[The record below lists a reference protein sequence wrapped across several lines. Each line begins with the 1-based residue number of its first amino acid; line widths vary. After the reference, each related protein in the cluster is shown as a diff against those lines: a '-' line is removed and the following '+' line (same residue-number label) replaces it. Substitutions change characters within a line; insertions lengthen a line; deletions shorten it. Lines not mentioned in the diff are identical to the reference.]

1 MTDHI
6 DDFTHAMQ
14 AVGFILDK
22 NGVIDD
28 GKIHQCKC
36 PHDKEN
42 KKSGRY
48 FLHSDGIAN
57 GAFGCYHES
66 DNALANEWKSTAP
79 MPTMSDAERKA
90 YSERM
95 ARQQAEREAQ
105 TLQEQKDAQAACI
118 ELWGRGH
125 EATSEH
131 PYVQRKGIRAY
142 GVRELNGAL
151 LVPLYDGKDNLCNI
165 QFIQADG
172 AKKFEKGAKK
182 KGAYFAFG
190 SADTKTVVICEGYAT
205 GASIAQAT
213 GHTVVVAF
221 DAGNLLPVAE
231 RIKSNLPDGWALIIA
246 GDNDCWKGD
255 TNTGKDKATA
265 CAAAVNARVVITD
278 FTGCETTNEPT
289 DFNDLHALA
298 GLEAVKLQI
307 NGAQVLSSE
316 AVEAVQAQAVQN
328 AIESETDAQTI
339 ERMAKLSLLEYARQ
353 SKDASEKL
361 GITPSQLKQ
370 VVTDFKKAQASKSDN
385 GTPPMFESIEPWDS
399 PVSGAQVLNEV
410 LAQLQ
415 AHVIADIET
424 LHMATLWVCMTWFV
438 DVATVLPLAVITAP
452 EKGCGKTTLLTAM
465 SKMAQRPMQ
474 VAGTTTAFLF
484 RVIELEAPTLFIDET
499 DTFMRDNEELR
510 GLINSGHTRDSAFIG
525 RVVGDNHEPKLF
537 STWCAKAL
545 SGIGHLPE
553 TIESRAIILKMR
565 RKLKGEHARN
575 IRHTTPETFTDI
587 KRRLARWADDNASAF
602 SELHPIMQG
611 LSNRDADNYEPLL
624 AIAMLAGGEW
634 VQCIENACVKL
645 LEHANDNQ
653 SLGVELLEACR
664 HAFEVLK
671 VERIKSTDLLEQLLK
686 DDEAPF
692 LTYNRGKP
700 ITPRQVAKRLNE
712 YGIKPKTIRFGYE
725 GTGKGYEKS
734 SFADAFSIYL
744 DGEKDENIIFLSDNP
759 TLSVT
764 RSQTSIGADL
774 DVTDSKNV
782 TVTKTLSVTREAPVY
797 ADCYRVTDSIPQND
811 EKNKNVPLSNGFLR
825 AHEPMNQNGAIEH
838 DASFGEFVKNFA
850 PETDNA
856 EMVDLTFGGDE

>member
-1 MTDHI
+1 MTDPI
-6 DDFTHAMQ
+6 TDFTHAMQ
-14 AVGFILDK
+14 AVGLTLDK
-22 NGVIDD
+22 YGVIDD

-36 PHDKEN
+36 PHDKAN
-42 KKSGRY
+42 NKSGRY
-48 FLHSDGIAN
+48 YLHSDGIAN

-66 DNALANEWKSTAP
+66 ETALANEWKSTAP
-79 MPTMSDAERKA
+79 MPAMSDAERKA

-105 TLQEQKDAQAACI
+105 TLQEQKDAQTACI
-118 ELWGRGH
+118 ELWGCGH
-125 EATSEH
+125 DATSAH
-131 PYVQRKGIRAY
+131 PYIERKGILAY
-142 GVRELNGAL
+142 GVKVLNGAL

-172 AKKFEKGAKK
+172 AKKFKTGAKK

-190 SADTKTVVICEGYAT
+190 ATDTKAVVICEGFAT

-213 GHTVVVAF
+213 GHIVVVAF
-221 DAGNLLPVAE
+221 DAGNLLPVAQ
-231 RIKSNLPDGWALIIA
+231 RIKSNLLDGRRLIIA
-246 GDNDCWKGD
+246 GDNDAFKP

-265 CAAAVNARVVITD
+265 CAVAVGADVVIPD
-278 FTGCETTNEPT
+278 FTGCEITHEPT

-298 GLEAVKLQI
+298 GLEAVKSQI
-307 NGAQVLSSE
+307 NGAQVLSDD
-316 AVEAVQAQAVQN
+316 VIEAVQAQAVQN
-328 AIESETDAQTI
+328 AIESETDEQTI

-370 VVTDFKKAQASKSDN
+370 VVANFKKAQASKSDN

-399 PVSGAQVLNEV
+399 PVNGAQVLNEV

-424 LHMATLWVCMTWFV
+424 LHMATLWVCMTWLS

-565 RKLKGEHARN
+565 RKLKGESARN
-575 IRHTTPETFTDI
+575 IRHTTPDTFTDI

-602 SELHPIMQG
+602 SDLHPVMQG

-653 SLGVELLEACR
+653 SLGVELLDACR

-700 ITPRQVAKRLNE
+700 ITARQIARRLNE
-712 YGIKPKTIRFGYE
+712 YGIKPKPMRFGYD
-725 GTGKGYEKS
+725 GVSKGYECAQ
-734 SFADAFSIYL
+734 FAEAFAIYL
-744 DGEKDENIIFLSDNP
+744 DGEKGENNIFSSVFPAPSVTRLQTNTSAV
-759 TLSVT
+759 LSVT
-764 RSQTSIGADL
+764 
-774 DVTDSKNV
+774 DSENV
-782 TVTKTLSVTREAPVY
+782 TVTKPPSVTPKAPVY
-797 ADCYRVTDSIPQND
+797 ATCNRVTDSIPQTE
-811 EKNKNVPLSNGFLR
+811 EKNKNVPLSNGFLK
-825 AHEPMNQNGAIEH
+825 AHAPLSDGKI
-838 DASFGEFVKNFA
+838 DPYFGKFVNNFA
-850 PETDNA
+850 PETDSA
-856 EMVDLTFGGDE
+856 KMVDLTFGGDE